1 VEVTVHVH
9 GKNPVSHLT
18 VGLSELDNVHAVAAA
33 NASTTSE

>member
-1 VEVTVHVH
+1 VAIR
-9 GKNPVSHLT
+9 HLT